1 MSWRLTSRLSVIV
14 LALLVVVFV
23 LFLQSPQGLSKVLQG
38 IIPGANE
45 PVLQGTD
52 LGGTPAP
59 NFRLNDQF
67 GNPITLS
74 QMKGKPVILTFLYTH
89 CPDICPLTAEKL
101 HTVVQNLGSSAQN
114 VAIVAISTDP
124 KGDTTKAAMNFSKV
138 HRMVNSWH
146 FLIGTQSTLSPVWSS
161 YSVYAQPE
169 TGTSVAHSTG
179 VYLIDKQGNERI
191 FLDDTFTPA
200 QVTADLKILLN
211 E

>member
-23 LFLQSPQGLSKVLQG
+23 LFLQSPQGLSKVLQE